1 MSRGVMKFFFQMV
14 RFMMVWLNMMR
25 IYMVNFFMVRSY
37 MMSCIMKRRLHFI
50 LGKVVEGI
58 VNQVRIHMVFRQME
72 GPCGAYV
79 P

>member
-1 MSRGVMKFFFQMV
+1 
-14 RFMMVWLNMMR
+14 MVW

-37 MMSCIMKRRLHFI
+37 MMNFIMKRRLHFI
-50 LGKVVEGI
+50 LGKVGKGI
-58 VNQVRIHMVFRQME
+58 VNQVRIYMVFRQME